1 MEQDAFDLIWLSLF
15 VVGPLVVPI
24 AFGLVAVLR
33 ERD

>member
-1 MEQDAFDLIWLSLF
+1 MEQNAFDLMWLSLF
-15 VVGPLVVPI
+15 VLGALVLPI